1 MRRLSTKQL
10 VRKKVQKDNV
20 KRKDSEFYLI
30 EEALNDLGLV
40 RQPAE
45 SLKNWI
51 YRLKQELT
59 TPDLIDGLISIIEFI
74 GSTVMS

>member
-1 MRRLSTKQL
+1 VRRLSTKQL

-59 TPDLIDGLISIIEFI
+59 TPDLIDGLISIIELHY
-74 GSTVMS
+74 